1 MRKFIVKQFFVD
13 LPFLRLFKKKAN
25 LNTSETNELV
35 YFHMK
40 NQVLAECLVLKD
52 TEYFQPLTDS
62 SILQLPVL
70 LHIDILYK
78 IEKVYL

>member
-25 LNTSETNELV
+25 LNTSETNVLV
-35 YFHMK
+35 YFYMK
-40 NQVLAECLVLKD
+40 NQGLAEYLVLKD
-52 TEYFQPLTDS
+52 TQYFQPLTDIS
-62 SILQLPVL
+62 VLQLPAR

-78 IEKVYL
+78 MGKVYL